1 MNGSS
6 KTIFGAYTENDIY
19 DMEKFCSY
27 MFWGAES
34 FYSIE
39 QMFLTFYLL
48 EILLNKQRIMPLHYD
63 EKAARRCANY
73 KNQQIPTGFKYYMY
87 GPLINKMGL

>member
-1 MNGSS
+1 
-6 KTIFGAYTENDIY
+6 
-19 DMEKFCSY
+19 
-27 MFWGAES
+27 
-34 FYSIE
+34 
-39 QMFLTFYLL
+39 MFLTFYLL